1 MKFKGLLIVCLLWI
15 TWSYAQ
21 TTKRVYFVGNSY
33 TYYNN
38 LPELIQKIAQSTN
51 DHLEYD
57 SHTPGGS
64 RFQQHAAN
72 PTVLNKIAEGN
83 WDHVVLQEQSQLPSF
98 PQQQVANM
106 VYPYARQL
114 VDAFKTANP
123 CGSAVFYMTWGRKYG
138 DEQNC
143 NNGLPQLCTY
153 EGMDNAL
160 YTSYMKMATDNKSLI
175 SPVSKVWR
183 AIREQN
189 PGMELYIE
197 DNSHPSYIGSMAAAF
212 TFYTIF
218 FKKDP
223 TLTAFI
229 GDLSPDDANM
239 IKGIVKN
246 IVFEHLGTWF
256 VGVHDNPSHF
266 KWDDLQNRTYKF
278 DSLNPTATT
287 YLWNFGDGATATIQ
301 NPQHTYQ
308 ANGTYT
314 VSLTTN
320 ACNTNAT
327 NTQTLTVTALS
338 NTDFTKKQ
346 IRMYPNPATDRIYM
360 TAIDFDQITVFD
372 VLGKQMRVAIAK
384 TDEAVQIDTE
394 QLAPGTYFVQIQ
406 MEAEKQFYKFLKK

>member
-1 MKFKGLLIVCLLWI
+1 MKFKSLLIVCLLGI

-38 LPELIQKIAQSTN
+38 LPELIQKIALSTN

-72 PTVLNKIAEGN
+72 PTVLDKIAEGN

-98 PQQQVANM
+98 PQQQVATM

-160 YTSYMKMATDNKSLI
+160 YTSYM
-175 SPVSKVWR
+175 
-183 AIREQN
+183 Q
-189 PGMELYIE
+189 
-197 DNSHPSYIGSMAAAF
+197 MAAAF

-223 TLTAFI
+223 TLTPFI
-229 GDLSPDDANM
+229 GDLSQDDANM

-246 IVFEHLGTWF
+246 IVFDHPETWF
-256 VGVHDNPSHF
+256 VGVHDNPSDF

-278 DSLNPTATT
+278 ESLNPTATT
-287 YLWNFGDGATATIQ
+287 YFWNFGDGATATIQ

-308 ANGTYT
+308 VNGTYT

-320 ACNTNAT
+320 ACNTNAIK
-327 NTQTLTVTALS
+327 TQTVTITALS
-338 NTDFTKKQ
+338 NNDFTKKR
-346 IRMYPNPATDRIYM
+346 IRMYPNPTTDRIYL
-360 TAIDFDQITVFD
+360 TVVDFDQITVCD
-372 VLGKQMRVAIAK
+372 VLGKSMRVAVSK
-384 TDEAVQIDTE
+384 TDEGIELDTA

-406 MEAEKQFYKFLKK
+406 KETEKQFYKFLKK